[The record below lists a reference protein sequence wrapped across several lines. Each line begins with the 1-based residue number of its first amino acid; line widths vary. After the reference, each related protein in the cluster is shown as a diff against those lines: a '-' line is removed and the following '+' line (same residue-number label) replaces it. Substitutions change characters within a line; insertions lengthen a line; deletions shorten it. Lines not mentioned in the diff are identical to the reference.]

1 MPRGKDNAQLIDAIY
16 DAALDAGNW
25 PRVLELC
32 AQDFGSSSAHLSV
45 DYLGVSRGEMISV
58 GTDPDYMQRYEDYYA
73 PRNVLWQ
80 RWLVRRPDGIMSDRT
95 LMPKDELRRS
105 EFYNDFLE
113 PLGGEELLISPAW
126 LQSDR
131 ANFLTL
137 WRLERHGAWQPA
149 DMEALVALMPHL
161 RRALQVNQRVG
172 DLRAQRDLAGEAL
185 HGLEHGVIL
194 ADAQARVSFANRA
207 AEAMLAD
214 TGGLHLE
221 RHRLAARRIRDTAAL
236 RRLIADS
243 AENGEGGSLVI
254 SREMRPAL
262 IVLVVPVKSKFC
274 SLAREPRS
282 AIVFIKDLE
291 RSPPPSLTAF
301 AQYFGLTPAERAVA
315 HETSKGD
322 GVRAAATRLGISY
335 ATARTHLLRIFEKTG
350 KGRQAELV
358 HLMLEW
364 DERPIVRRNGVT
376 RSRTEREASIHPS
389 GAGRRRT

>member
-45 DYLGVSRGEMISV
+45 DYFGMTKGEIISV
-58 GTDPDYMQRYEDYYA
+58 GADPDYVQRYGDYYA

-80 RWLVRRPDGIMSDRT
+80 RWLARRPEGIVSDRT
-95 LMPKDELRRS
+95 LMPKDELRRT
-105 EFYNDFLE
+105 EFYNGFLE
-113 PLGGEELLISPAW
+113 PLGGEEILVSPAW
-126 LQSDR
+126 QQSDR
-131 ANFLTL
+131 ATILTL
-137 WRLERHGAWQPA
+137 WRLERHGAWQRS
-149 DMEALVALMPHL
+149 DMEALAALTPHL
-161 RRALQVNQRVG
+161 RRALQFNQSVG
-172 DLRAQRDLAGEAL
+172 NFHAQRDLANEAL
-185 HGLEHGVIL
+185 HRLAHGVIF

-214 TGGLHLE
+214 IGGVHLE

-236 RRLIADS
+236 RRLIADTV
-243 AENGEGGSLVI
+243 ENGEGGSLVI
-254 SREMRPAL
+254 SRETRPAL
-262 IVLVVPVKSKFC
+262 IVLVVPMRSEFC
-274 SLAREPRS
+274 SLVPKPRS

-364 DERPIVRRNGVT
+364 DERPIVRRDGAT
-376 RSRTEREASIHPS
+376 RSRTGREASIHPG